1 MAISRSFAGQTL
13 SKPGAYSVSRVDNA
27 QGISVGENNTLM
39 LIGESSDG
47 VTGAEENSRLFSN
60 IQRLVDFYGTGDIVD
75 AALAAS
81 RPSLT
86 PGISGPTNYIVYKTN
101 PSLKALY
108 TLTASFTAVA
118 AGTAGISFNV
128 TYPINAS
135 GETYTANVDVS
146 VDIEA
151 ADTDIIAASKIVAAL
166 NAGDGAPDVFGVF
179 DISNTTS
186 GAETAE
192 ITFTAKRNGSQFG
205 VESTSNLSG
214 KVIWPATGDIVI
226 SGTTTLALASVAEAR
241 SKSILDAL
249 GGSTVATLQ
258 SAFVDAFNF
267 DPNVIIPLWSNAST
281 GEQADNRPDGGINRG
296 VSDDSNG
303 GAAGNGITYRN
314 AAVQLQDHLQTRSSV
329 TVRKEA
335 QGFIGAADQDW
346 RTTYGNLNTDSIST
360 FLLQAVIQDVRI
372 VDSQGVL
379 TWKAP
384 HIMAA
389 LLAGT
394 RLGATVGEPLTFKVI
409 NANGVGHFIDAS
421 TGMPINSSSQFRPG
435 FDFEEAITEG
445 LTFTEIAS
453 GGNRVVVD
461 NTRYKTDDSFVFN
474 RGSVIEASQFVA
486 RTSRL
491 LLERLFVGQKVSNGA
506 AESLKNVLRNYLIQ
520 LNQDNIITSSEDAP
534 FGFVEETFTVT
545 INGNT
550 AEVQVEVKPVQGLD
564 FIFINFT
571 LGNITQQA

>member
-267 DPNVIIPLWSNAST
+267 DPNVIIPL
-281 GEQADNRPDGGINRG
+281 
-296 VSDDSNG
+296 
-303 GAAGNGITYRN
+303 
-314 AAVQLQDHLQTRSSV
+314 
-329 TVRKEA
+329 
-335 QGFIGAADQDW
+335 
-346 RTTYGNLNTDSIST
+346 
-360 FLLQAVIQDVRI
+360 
-372 VDSQGVL
+372 
-379 TWKAP
+379 
-384 HIMAA
+384 
-389 LLAGT
+389 
-394 RLGATVGEPLTFKVI
+394 
-409 NANGVGHFIDAS
+409 
-421 TGMPINSSSQFRPG
+421 
-435 FDFEEAITEG
+435 
-445 LTFTEIAS
+445 
-453 GGNRVVVD
+453 
-461 NTRYKTDDSFVFN
+461 
-474 RGSVIEASQFVA
+474 
-486 RTSRL
+486 
-491 LLERLFVGQKVSNGA
+491 
-506 AESLKNVLRNYLIQ
+506 
-520 LNQDNIITSSEDAP
+520 
-534 FGFVEETFTVT
+534 
-545 INGNT
+545 
-550 AEVQVEVKPVQGLD
+550 
-564 FIFINFT
+564 
-571 LGNITQQA
+571 

>member
-1 MAISRSFAGQTL
+1 
-13 SKPGAYSVSRVDNA
+13 
-27 QGISVGENNTLM
+27 
-39 LIGESSDG
+39 
-47 VTGAEENSRLFSN
+47 
-60 IQRLVDFYGTGDIVD
+60 
-75 AALAAS
+75 
-81 RPSLT
+81 
-86 PGISGPTNYIVYKTN
+86 
-101 PSLKALY
+101 
-108 TLTASFTAVA
+108 
-118 AGTAGISFNV
+118 
-128 TYPINAS
+128 
-135 GETYTANVDVS
+135 
-146 VDIEA
+146 
-151 ADTDIIAASKIVAAL
+151 
-166 NAGDGAPDVFGVF
+166 
-179 DISNTTS
+179 
-186 GAETAE
+186 
-192 ITFTAKRNGSQFG
+192 
-205 VESTSNLSG
+205 
-214 KVIWPATGDIVI
+214 
-226 SGTTTLALASVAEAR
+226 
-241 SKSILDAL
+241 
-249 GGSTVATLQ
+249 
-258 SAFVDAFNF
+258 
-267 DPNVIIPLWSNAST
+267 
-281 GEQADNRPDGGINRG
+281 
-296 VSDDSNG
+296 
-303 GAAGNGITYRN
+303 
-314 AAVQLQDHLQTRSSV
+314 
-329 TVRKEA
+329 
-335 QGFIGAADQDW
+335 
-346 RTTYGNLNTDSIST
+346 
-360 FLLQAVIQDVRI
+360 
-372 VDSQGVL
+372 
-379 TWKAP
+379 
-384 HIMAA
+384 MAA